1 MRGKVIVYRRII
13 RIERIT
19 PAYAGKSVIDTLVTL
34 PSVGSPPP
42 MRGKAARSSCGLL
55 SRGITPAYAG
65 KSSVDAGDAW
75 KRRDHP
81 RLCGEKGNSKGLRGA
96 RWGSPPPM
104 RGKGT
109 PFASSFSPRRITPA
123 YAGKRCCWHRLPKEH
138 WDHPRLCG
146 EKLCEDNPRA
156 AVAGSPPPM
165 RGKVQT
171 VCDANGWYGITP
183 AYAGKRTDIWS

>member
-1 MRGKVIVYRRII
+1 MAVITSAFRGSPPPMRGKVIFGCFCRFPM
-13 RIERIT
+13 RIT
-19 PAYAGKSVIDTLVTL
+19 PAYAGKRCK
-34 PSVGSPPP
+34 PE
-42 MRGKAARSSCGLL
+42 
-55 SRGITPAYAG
+55 
-65 KSSVDAGDAW
+65 
-75 KRRDHP
+75 KRQDCRQDHP
-81 RLCGEKGNSKGLRGA
+81 RLCGEKV
-96 RWGSPPPM
+96 PM
-104 RGKGT
+104 AIKLYLLVG
-109 PFASSFSPRRITPA
+109 ITPA